1 MRSNIF
7 DRVAFVS
14 LFLVITLL
22 PLFFLPFTNIPV
34 DISKG
39 LLLVVGLTVSLIA
52 WCLARFFDGK
62 ITLPRSSTL
71 LAAGGIVLAFL
82 LSALFSKASQVSF
95 FGTMFDMGTFW
106 YIFAAFLLLL
116 MSSIVL
122 RYHKSAKLVLF
133 GAILSSALV
142 LIFQAVRLFAP
153 AALSL
158 GIFADKTGNIIG
170 SWNAF
175 GIFAGFSALMSLLVV
190 EFFSTTR
197 LEKIIL
203 QVLTLLSMAMVAAV
217 NFPFVW
223 QLIGIFGL
231 IIFVYKV
238 SIASHKEEGGEHKV
252 PFPTFSFIV
261 IMITLMFFMSGQFI
275 GDFLPSRLGI
285 SNNEVSPSLSATMSV
300 AKSALK
306 QDPVFGIGP
315 NKFSEAW
322 AKYKPQA
329 INSTAFWDVSFN
341 SGSGVF

>member
-62 ITLPRSSTL
+62 ITLPRSATL

-82 LSALFSKASQVSF
+82 LSAFFSKASQVSF

-106 YIFAAFLLLL
+106 FIFAGFLLLL
-116 MSSIVL
+116 MSAIIL
-122 RYHKSAKLVLF
+122 RDHKSAKIVLF
-133 GAILSSALV
+133 GAILSSAVV
-142 LIFQAVRLFAP
+142 LIFQAVRLFVP
-153 AALSL
+153 ALTL
-158 GIFADKTGNIIG
+158 GIFADKTGNLIG

-175 GIFAGFSALMSLLVV
+175 GIFAGFSTLMSLLVV
-190 EFFSTTR
+190 EFFHTTR
-197 LEKIIL
+197 TEKIIL

-223 QLIGIFGL
+223 ELIGISGL

-238 SIASHKEEGGEHKV
+238 SIASHRGEGEHADASHAGGEHKV
-252 PFPTFSFIV
+252 PFPTFSFVV
-261 IMITLMFFMSGQFI
+261 IMVT
-275 GDFLPSRLGI
+275 
-285 SNNEVSPSLSATMSV
+285 
-300 AKSALK
+300 
-306 QDPVFGIGP
+306 
-315 NKFSEAW
+315 
-322 AKYKPQA
+322 
-329 INSTAFWDVSFN
+329 
-341 SGSGVF
+341 